1 MRFWKPYQFDDSIN
15 LTNWSLDMANSPLLK
30 PWLFQQLLTNFYWT
44 IHIYSFI
51 SWNCWTNINKSKLKT
66 YHSIN
71 FHDLHKMFFLSLI
84 LTCTNLSFWH
94 ENCVCSDSIK
104 QCPNCLRI
112 YPGKEISFPNV
123 LLLFLDVE
131 HFLSA
136 SFYITCGYIA
146 ERGFT
151 PIISLYV
158 SFCLMTFCSSRKNTK
173 ESSIW

>member
-1 MRFWKPYQFDDSIN
+1 M
-15 LTNWSLDMANSPLLK
+15 
-30 PWLFQQLLTNFYWT
+30 TNFYWT
-44 IHIYSFI
+44 IRIYSFI
-51 SWNCWTNINKSKLKT
+51 SWKCWANINKSELKT

-71 FHDLHKMFFLSLI
+71 FHNLHKMFFLSLI
-84 LTCTNLSFWH
+84 LTCANLSFWH

-131 HFLSA
+131 NFLSA

-146 ERGFT
+146 ERGLH
-151 PIISLYV
+151 P
-158 SFCLMTFCSSRKNTK
+158 SFHCMLAFVWWHFVLVEKYQRKFHLIEANQLK
-173 ESSIW
+173 SIL